1 MNRSMLLGFI
11 LLVFASVVLLSTTVA
26 FYFVNEQETK
36 KSSRLEKKL
45 QDVAKLKDSIAEDME
60 KIKERNDELES
71 KLDSTDY
78 EAKQAADLLA
88 AAREKAKKIETEIEA
103 HKDKAGELTV
113 ELGKEKEERLK
124 LSYKLSRVEEDYQS
138 LLGQFEI
145 LVQAKETLEIKMK
158 TMLAQK
164 GIELERIEVRR
175 GYVAEEKTFYPEP
188 EASPARSLEEA
199 AGIYDEPVVESRRPS
214 ISESADH
221 DKIKA
226 AEATKANV
234 LVINSKFNFIVTNI
248 GKADGAGVGSEL
260 DIYRNDKFLAR
271 TRIDKIYDNM
281 SAATL
286 LPEWAKVRVREG
298 DEVYFSD

>member
-1 MNRSMLLGFI
+1 MNRSLLLGFI

-26 FYFVNEQETK
+26 FYFVNEQEAK

-45 QDVAKLKDSIAEDME
+45 QEVAKLKDSIAEDMD

-78 EAKQAADLLA
+78 EAKQAADKLA
-88 AAREKAKKIETEIEA
+88 AAMEQAKKFEA
-103 HKDKAGELTV
+103 EVEGHKDKTGEMTV

-124 LSYKLSRVEEDYQS
+124 LSYKLSRVEEDYRS
-138 LLGQFEI
+138 LLDQFEI
-145 LVQAKETLEIKMK
+145 LLQAKETLEIKMK

-175 GYVAEEKTFYPEP
+175 GYVEEEKTFYPEP
-188 EASPARSLEEA
+188 EVTPAQSPAQA
-199 AGIYDEPVVESRRPS
+199 AGIYDEPVVMSRRPS

-221 DKIKA
+221 KKIKA

-234 LVINSKFNFIVTNI
+234 LVINSKFNFIVTNL
-248 GKADGAGVGSEL
+248 GKADGAAIGSEL

-271 TRIDKIYDNM
+271 TRVDKIYDNM